1 MTEQPSDRL
10 AELSLKQ
17 VHNYTD
23 SHVERGHAEYNK
35 GSILVR
41 GQHTL
46 DQCLKRGIIEGE
58 HHEIGKRL
66 RNYRDCAVFKLSGRR
81 YNAPGDGDSEMDAAT
96 VYANVLRE

>member
-1 MTEQPSDRL
+1 MSNKGDKDMHTEAVTEQPSDRL

-35 GSILVR
+35 GSIFVR
-41 GQHTL
+41 SQHPL

-58 HHEIGKRL
+58 HHEIG
-66 RNYRDCAVFKLSGRR
+66 NVCGTTGTALS
-81 YNAPGDGDSEMDAAT
+81 SS
-96 VYANVLRE
+96 